1 MQTAEAGLR
10 TVADY
15 MQLPDDGPRYELIEG
30 ELLMAP
36 APNLFHQRIA
46 FNLTLILGNHV
57 EKKRLGKLFF
67 APFDVIFDEHNVL
80 QPDIIFF
87 SNARASAL
95 TKAGATGAPDLAV
108 EIISPGAEKR
118 DRELKR
124 KVFARSGVEELW
136 LVLPDKKRIEI
147 HRMRESP
154 GRPLQTASGTDRFES
169 RLFPGLTIAVAEI
182 FAD

>member
-1 MQTAEAGLR
+1 MQTAEAAR
-10 TVADY
+10 STVADY

-46 FNLTLILGNHV
+46 FNLTLILGNYV
-57 EKKRLGKLFF
+57 EKKRIGKLFF

-95 TKAGATGAPDLAV
+95 TKAGASGAPDLAV
-108 EIISPGAEKR
+108 EILSLGAEKR
-118 DRELKR
+118 DRVLKR

-136 LVLPDKKRIEI
+136 LVQPVKQRIEI
-147 HRMRESP
+147 YRLRENP
-154 GRPLQTASGTDRFES
+154 EQPLQSLRAGEQFQSP
-169 RLFPGLTIAVAEI
+169 LFPGLTTAVSEV
-182 FAD
+182 FAG